1 MLELGTLTVRLAAD
15 IDQLKKDFAK
25 AQRETKRAADEASKL
40 SRQFAE
46 SFGAIQTV
54 STRLA
59 GNFNLLGESF
69 AKVFGESGSKGA
81 RKIADDLGL
90 SVSAVDGVAT
100 GLKGLGGAFSAA
112 AVGAQLLIGP
122 FGAMLAMTL
131 GIVGGWGAIKKAIG
145 ESKIDQMKDNFSLG
159 ADYIFGGKE
168 GRSRVYA
175 EMRPDLAQEYQT
187 LKNQLAT
194 DGMLT
199 GDSADRL
206 TYLSEYLS
214 GLETAQA
221 TQEQTIDLGKAFME
235 SLKSG
240 AEDFKGVIA
249 TVGEMF
255 QKAPKQSDASKA
267 LATGAKDG
275 RDALLEAFGAV
286 EHELRIEAEDRAA
299 ALATWK
305 KGEADWQRAHEESV
319 KRLIDRNTRLAAAE
333 AASWQQAIGKDA
345 SRIGRLSV
353 SSSAGQTAA
362 SEADVRA
369 FYDAIASGQLGS
381 AIAGSDKRTIGT
393 NVLDQVGSAA
403 MSQSRYTSAAAQGA
417 AQGGQMGGPWGAVI
431 GAVIGLITQSEGFA
445 KAMGAFEDVLGGLA
459 EALGGIVGALA
470 PIIKTAA
477 QPIMVIIGVITQIA
491 SIFGAL
497 ISALDSFLSMT
508 FLFDMGLRPVVFAL
522 NALSAVLK
530 LLESGLHWA
539 AYGIKVAYNGILEAI
554 ADVVGVFSDDA
565 ADRLRAAKADTQASR
580 DAATAAWDAFKD
592 AWSWQMFE
600 MPSAAESVD
609 LLSDS
614 ATDAARSLQRFSDG
628 ILNAAPGYKMGGAMF
643 SAAADVG
650 GPPVQQNVTINI
662 NGSGDPEQTWNKIKR
677 VMERENFLRGA
688 TTIARAPAF
697 AGS

>member
-1 MLELGTLTVRLAAD
+1 MSLDLGTLTVKLAAD

-25 AQRETKRAADEASKL
+25 AQKETKRAADEAAKL
-40 SRQFAE
+40 SKRFAE
-46 SFGAIQTV
+46 SFGHIQTV

-59 GNFNLLGESF
+59 GNFNLLGGSF
-69 AKVFGESGSKGA
+69 AKVFGENGSKGA

-90 SVSAVDGVAT
+90 SVTAVDGIAV

-112 AVGAQLLIGP
+112 AAGAQLLIGP

-131 GIVGGWGAIKKAIG
+131 GIVAGWGAIKNAIG
-145 ESKIDQMKDNFSLG
+145 KSGVDGWKENFSAGSKYL
-159 ADYIFGGKE
+159 FGGKR
-168 GRSRVYA
+168 GRA
-175 EMRPDLAQEYQT
+175 ELFAEFRPELAQEYLGLRDKIMGGGRITPQEHDRYV
-187 LKNQLAT
+187 QLDKFLQGLNAQKA
-194 DGMLT
+194 
-199 GDSADRL
+199 ADESPYGIR
-206 TYLSEYLS
+206 
-214 GLETAQA
+214 
-221 TQEQTIDLGKAFME
+221 QEFLD

-240 AEDFKGVIA
+240 AEDFKGIIEQVQQ
-249 TVGEMF
+249 MF
-255 QKAPKQSDASKA
+255 TPNKPKAADTSAARA
-267 LATGAKDG
+267 LADEAKAR
-275 RDALLEAFGAV
+275 RDSLAQAFGGI
-286 EHELRIEAEDRAA
+286 EHELKIEAEDRAA
-299 ALATWK
+299 ALAVWK
-305 KGEADWQRAHEESV
+305 KGEQDWQLAHDESV
-319 KRLIDRNTRLAAAE
+319 KRMIARNQQAEQAARDAY
-333 AASWQQAIGKDA
+333 AASFGGASNRIGQLSIAQSKAPQSSGLGSMAWEMGKDA
-345 SRIGRLSV
+345 VVGNSGYASSV
-353 SSSAGQTAA
+353 
-362 SEADVRA
+362 
-369 FYDAIASGQLGS
+369 
-381 AIAGSDKRTIGT
+381 
-393 NVLDQVGSAA
+393 
-403 MSQSRYTSAAAQGA
+403 AQGA
-417 AQGGQMGGPWGAVI
+417 AQGASVGGPWGAVI
-431 GAVIGLITQSEGFA
+431 GAIIGLLTKSEGFFKVIDA
-445 KAMGAFEDVLGGLA
+445 LDGVLGKLA

-539 AYGIKVAYNGILEAI
+539 AYGIKVAYNSILETM
-554 ADVVGVFSDDA
+554 ADVIGVFSDDA

-600 MPSAAESVD
+600 MPTAAESVD

-662 NGSGDPEQTWNKIKR
+662 NGSGDPERLWNQLQR
-677 VMERENFLRGA
+677 AMERQNFLRGA
-688 TTIARAPAF
+688 TTITRAPAF
-697 AGS
+697 AGQ